1 LIFLIVSGS
10 IIIPIIMLF
19 FSLKWKGAELV
30 SNTLALL
37 SALVFGNIAAASI
50 YRILKNHTVFMT
62 SIHAIF
68 LNSAF
73 LLTGAYLGIYVL
85 YKLLALTLNVKSRSF
100 K

>member
-1 LIFLIVSGS
+1 MVFLIVAGS
-10 IIIPIIMLF
+10 IIFPIVMLF

-30 SNTLALL
+30 FNTLALL
-37 SALVFGNIAAASI
+37 AALVFGNIAVASI

-68 LNSAF
+68 LNPAF

-85 YKLLALTLNVKSRSF
+85 YKLLALTLNVKQRTM
-100 K
+100 

>member
-1 LIFLIVSGS
+1 LVFLIVAGS
-10 IIIPIIMLF
+10 IIFPILMLL
-19 FSLKWKGAELV
+19 FSLKWRVAELV
-30 SNTLALL
+30 FNTLALL

-68 LNSAF
+68 LNPAF

-85 YKLLALTLNVKSRSF
+85 YKLLGLTLNLKQRTM
-100 K
+100 